1 MHRGEYLENVES
13 TPSPEEL
20 NVGGSLNL
28 GLMSD
33 TSLPLGVA
41 AEVSERTDEGAVLE
55 SERHGHEDEI
65 EEEHGDTERLVHLPA
80 ETGDGQHHEAQHP
93 EQDQH
98 GTRHA
103 RTVDLHRTVEHHRVQ
118 KPRQRQPVQITSII
132 S

>member
-1 MHRGEYLENVES
+1 MRALVRRLKE
-13 TPSPEEL
+13 P
-20 NVGGSLNL
+20 
-28 GLMSD
+28 SD

-80 ETGDGQHHEAQHP
+80 ETGDGQYHEAQHP

-98 GTRHA
+98 GARHA

-118 KPRQRQPVQITSII
+118 KPRQRQPVQSHQ
-132 S
+132 